1 MLKHFYRAMSFQ
13 GSNFKVL
20 WENRDGET
28 PSTEVTRR
36 KKSGGIQGAVLKTTI
51 YKKIALL

>member
-1 MLKHFYRAMSFQ
+1 MSFQ